1 MEREDGAE
9 QNRKRLRVEQ
19 ETTTQPQVVV
29 AHRTQGAPVAEQ
41 PLRLDRSIFGF
52 SEIEGVLRK
61 VSDFLFIHAKTPDI
75 EIEAKLGFLLDK
87 DTRERLYLPISCE
100 TEVISSNLTFQSSVP
115 AELFKLF
122 NDKLNERF
130 RAATQPDY
138 RGKKVTYA
146 HFREVD
152 MFYPGQVRVT
162 LDEAGN
168 EKRIIRKKRISDIN
182 FHSPQ
187 SVIDFRISASTE
199 EHVERPHTR
208 PSHERQ
214 KERISYRFEL
224 FSFDLTKVEKLDRQ
238 GTSTTYEME
247 VELADMALVRAER
260 QKLNNKLPND
270 FLAIATGTHPTI
282 ARTRITA
289 HAHAH
294 ASPHTHTHTHT
305 HDSTYIAYDMARQ

>member
-1 MEREDGAE
+1 MRWLAWV
-9 QNRKRLRVEQ
+9 Q
-19 ETTTQPQVVV
+19 
-29 AHRTQGAPVAEQ
+29 
-41 PLRLDRSIFGF
+41 
-52 SEIEGVLRK
+52 
-61 VSDFLFIHAKTPDI
+61 
-75 EIEAKLGFLLDK
+75 
-87 DTRERLYLPISCE
+87 
-100 TEVISSNLTFQSSVP
+100 
-115 AELFKLF
+115 
-122 NDKLNERF
+122 
-130 RAATQPDY
+130 
-138 RGKKVTYA
+138 GKKVTYA

-187 SVIDFRISASTE
+187 SIIDFRISASTYPPTFPFRIPLHSSDCVRRVRVRAACSWTKRE

-247 VELADMALVRAER
+247 LELADMALVRAER

-270 FLAIATGTHPTI
+270 FLAIATGT
-282 ARTRITA
+282 RTTA
-289 HAHAH
+289 HAPPHTRTHAH
-294 ASPHTHTHTHT
+294 
-305 HDSTYIAYDMARQ
+305 